1 MQPKASSPA
10 EYLDAVPEAQLPLV
24 QHLRSLILQAAPE
37 AREEIRW
44 GMLCYDHSG
53 ALFALAAQKHFVG
66 LYVMATQALS
76 EMADE
81 IHALDHGKG
90 CIRFKR
96 LQEVP
101 SRLISRL
108 LVRAKGCHEREC
120 RRMP

>member
-1 MQPKASSPA
+1 VQRKVSSPA

-24 QHLRSLILQAAPE
+24 QHLRSLIQQAAPE

-44 GMLCYDHSG
+44 GMLCYDDSG
-53 ALFALAAQKHFVG
+53 ALFAIAAQKHFVG
-66 LYVMATQALS
+66 LYVMATQALA

-81 IHALDHGKG
+81 LQALDHGKG

-96 LQEVP
+96 LQGVP
-101 SRLISRL
+101 SQLVSQL

-120 RRMP
+120 RHKH

>member
-1 MQPKASSPA
+1 MQRAVSSPA

-24 QHLRSLILQAAPE
+24 QHLRSLILQAVPD

-66 LYVMATQALS
+66 LYVMATQALA

-81 IHALDHGKG
+81 LQALDHGKG

-96 LQEVP
+96 LDAVP
-101 SRLISRL
+101 SRLISQL
-108 LVRAKGCHEREC
+108 LVRAKDTHEREC
-120 RRMP
+120 RRKP